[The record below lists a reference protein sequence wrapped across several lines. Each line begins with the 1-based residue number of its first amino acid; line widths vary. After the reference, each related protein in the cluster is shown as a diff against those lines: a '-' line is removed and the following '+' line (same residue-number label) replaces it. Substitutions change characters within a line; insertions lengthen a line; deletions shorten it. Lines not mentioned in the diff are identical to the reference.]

1 MQKVV
6 VDTNVLVSA
15 LIQRS
20 YPYFIIT
27 HFLTERKFEWCIS
40 GELFQEYYEVLNRK
54 KFSRYPEF
62 VVKAETLLTFI
73 EEKATVFSPKK
84 KLHII
89 TDVGYNKLLELSVES
104 RAGFL
109 ITGNINDFTM
119 DHYKRTQ
126 IVTPKDYWQNYCP
139 Q

>member
-15 LIQRS
+15 LIQKS
-20 YPYFIIT
+20 YPYYIINHFIVE
-27 HFLTERKFEWCIS
+27 HKFEWCIS
-40 GELFQEYYEVLNRK
+40 DVLFQEYYEVLNRR
-54 KFSRYPEF
+54 KFSRYPDF
-62 VVKAETLLTFI
+62 VIKAESLLAFI
-73 EEKATVFSPKK
+73 EEKSTVFVPKK
-84 KLHII
+84 KLHVIS
-89 TDVGYNKLLELSVES
+89 DVEDNKLLELAVES

-109 ITGNINDFTM
+109 ITGNTNDFTM

-126 IVTPKDYWQNYCP
+126 IVSPKEYWKNYCP